1 LLPNFSFEN
10 GFDLFSQFQFSD
22 KLQKGMLYR
31 HFIKA
36 VAKSLER
43 YCSHIF
49 EIFSDVDNN
58 SSYEFVFTRE
68 FVTKTNNILYC
79 RYNLHN
85 LLSKFTDN
93 SGEISKHSK
102 RIEPKNDVTQFGIS
116 IISANEI
123 VGIDPI
129 WKTSNVFTRIQLGTT
144 LYGNSKVVYNTCA
157 PIWNEAIPIPIELPN
172 SFDNSESFLSL
183 NVRHSGLSSDT
194 ELGVCNVFL
203 RNSMSF

>member
-1 LLPNFSFEN
+1 
-10 GFDLFSQFQFSD
+10 
-22 KLQKGMLYR
+22 M
-31 HFIKA
+31 
-36 VAKSLER
+36 AKSLER

-49 EIFSDVDNN
+49 EIFSDVDN
-58 SSYEFVFTRE
+58 SSLDDFVFTRE
-68 FVTKTNNILYC
+68 FVTKTNNILFC

-102 RIEPKNDVTQFGIS
+102 RIEYKNNATQFGIS
-116 IISANEI
+116 IISANNI

-129 WKTSNVFTRIQLGTT
+129 WKTSNIFTQIKLGTT

-157 PIWNEAIPIPIELPN
+157 PIWNEAIPIPIELAD
-172 SFDNSESFLSL
+172 SVDNSESFLSL
-183 NVRHSGLSSDT
+183 NLRHMGVASDT

-203 RNSMSF
+203 RNLISFQAIHNLMIISSMTANIN